1 MFKFIDTSEVNAV
14 LEEMFKRYNFVLRDM
29 EPNVPRVT
37 EYPYIPG
44 YKNCQLIYD
53 SESYFFCIYSYNKQ
67 FNHLIIRE
75 LYAPNQ
81 GKKILKALLD
91 HITPEGETIFLII
104 TLEIIDVNRRAKKFW
119 FRELGKPKMLY
130 KSEDW
135 ITEYEFEY
143 MHKRKGV
150 SNDW

>member
-1 MFKFIDTSEVNAV
+1 MYKFIDTSEVNAV
-14 LEEMFKRYNFVLRDM
+14 LEEMFKRYNFVLRDI
-29 EPNVPRVT
+29 EPEVPQVT

-53 SESYFFCIYSYNKQ
+53 TKSYFFCIYNYNKE
-67 FNHLIIRE
+67 FDHLIIKE

-91 HITPEGETIFLII
+91 HITPEGGYNYLRI

-119 FRELGKPKMLY
+119 FRRLGTPKEIL

-135 ITEYEFEY
+135 ITEYEFRII
-143 MHKRKGV
+143 HKREGV
-150 SNDW
+150 SND